1 MGNEELLTE
10 AEEVSTKIIGK
21 HLIPN
26 GRYIYIIYVGKLVF
40 LLYKGSIFPSF
51 SFILLKV
58 AYM

>member
-26 GRYIYIIYVGKLVF
+26 GRYIYIIY
-40 LLYKGSIFPSF
+40 ICR
-51 SFILLKV
+51 
-58 AYM
+58 